1 MIELIATS
9 FPEYL
14 DCLQTIFTYPPSRSL
29 IGGPAAMLHSPPAT
43 TNLLTTLIARC
54 YSLRRPRLGHD

>member
-14 DCLQTIFTYPPSRSL
+14 DCLQTKFTYPPSRSL

-43 TNLLTTLIARC
+43 TNLIARC
-54 YSLRRPRLGHD
+54 YTLRRPRLGHD